1 MPHQNTNDVI
11 ASALSLPAEDR
22 LAVLGAIHKSL
33 ADPSIDHGPEESI
46 ADVQDA
52 WREEIARR
60 LDDVRSGRIQ
70 TIPAEEAERM
80 IRGDAPPAL

>member
-11 ASALSLPAEDR
+11 ASALSLSAEDR

-33 ADPSIDHGPEESI
+33 ADPSVDHGPEDPV

-60 LDDVRSGRIQ
+60 LDDVRSGRVQ

>member
-33 ADPSIDHGPEESI
+33 ADPSIDHGPEEPAS
-46 ADVQDA
+46 DVQA
-52 WREEIARR
+52 VWRDEIARR
-60 LDDVRSGRIQ
+60 LDDVRSGRVA
-70 TIPAEEAERM
+70 TIPAEDAERM